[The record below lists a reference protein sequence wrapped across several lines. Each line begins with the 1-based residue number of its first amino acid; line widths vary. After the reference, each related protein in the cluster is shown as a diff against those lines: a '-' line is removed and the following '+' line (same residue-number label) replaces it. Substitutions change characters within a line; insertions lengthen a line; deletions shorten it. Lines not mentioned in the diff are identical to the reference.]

1 MRVPLGWLRDYVA
14 WEGSA
19 EELADL
25 LSMSG
30 TEVEAVLWAGAPAK
44 AENLA
49 LFRVGRVLH
58 KERHPN
64 ADKLWLCRVAVAE
77 GSEAAAAAAAAAA
90 ESGAAAGAGFGD
102 GKLDGPVRQIVC
114 GADNFQEGDTVAV
127 ALSGSVLEN
136 GLKLRKANLRGVAS
150 DGMMLSEQ
158 ELGFEAESPGIA
170 ILPAD
175 WPVGAPLNDFL
186 PVSEAVLEL
195 EITRNR
201 PDCLSVYGVARE
213 VAAVT
218 GLPLAPPPADDV
230 PTGGPPAD
238 EDVSVE
244 VADPD
249 LCPRYGARVIRD
261 VAWGESPIWMKA
273 RLTRAGMRPISDLV
287 DVTNYAMHAV
297 GEPLHAFD
305 RDKIGGHR
313 LIVRRAAP
321 GERIVTL
328 DDVDRQLTPEMLV
341 IADAASP
348 SAIAGIMG
356 SEQSEVDPST
366 RHIVLEAATFSGPN
380 IMRTSKAL
388 ALRSEASNRF
398 EKGLDEEYV
407 PHGLA
412 LACRLYHELCGGT
425 VAPGFIDVRAAVR
438 RPATIGYRPAR
449 GDRLLGM
456 AVPADEQAD
465 ILRRLGCRVES
476 AGGATPAAEAE
487 APEPGTG
494 PAAASAELAV
504 TPPTWRADLEREVDL
519 IEEVGRVHG
528 LENVPETLP
537 QRREAVGGLT
547 DDQKQRRTAVRALAS
562 AGLDEV
568 VTYAFQA
575 VAPLVALGLPEG
587 DERLRAVRLANPMS
601 LEQAIMR
608 TTLLP
613 GLLEAVRGNLAQQ
626 NYPVAVFEQ
635 GRVYLARPRADDVL
649 ESGEP
654 VAAAGDAAGEPAAA
668 TEDAAGGSA
677 AAARAGAAATRGV
690 RAESLPPQSPL
701 GEEPVV
707 EREALG
713 IAVCGPLQPEHWLGE
728 PRPTD
733 FFTLKGL
740 VERLLRELGVSAARY
755 ERSEEPFLHPGK
767 GADVVV
773 AGRRAGCLG
782 QLRPNV
788 AAAFDMQGREIYV
801 AELSLEALAGGV
813 SKTVAYEDLVAYPPA
828 TQDLAVVLA
837 ADVPAADV
845 LALVRKAGGKLLR
858 DASVFDVYEGDQVPA
873 GKRSLAVRLTMR
885 APDRTLSEKDIT
897 GVRKKVVGALEREL
911 GATLR

>member
-30 TEVEAVLWAGAPAK
+30 TEVEAVLWAGAPAR

-77 GSEAAAAAAAAAA
+77 GWEAVAAT
-90 ESGAAAGAGFGD
+90 SDAAGETPD
-102 GKLDGPVRQIVC
+102 GAVRQIVC

-175 WPVGAPLNDFL
+175 RPVGAPLNDYL

-195 EITRNR
+195 EITPNR

-218 GLPLAPPPADDV
+218 GLPLAPPPAEDF

-244 VADPD
+244 VIDPD

-261 VAWGESPIWMKA
+261 VTWGESPIWMKA
-273 RLTRAGMRPISDLV
+273 RLVHAGMRPIANLV

-305 RDKIGGHR
+305 RDKIGGRR

-328 DDVDRQLTPEMLV
+328 DDVGRELTPEMLV
-341 IADAASP
+341 IADVTSP
-348 SAIAGIMG
+348 SAIAGVMG

-398 EKGLDEEYV
+398 EKGLDQEYV
-407 PHGLA
+407 PQGLA

-425 VAPGFIDVRAAVR
+425 VAPGFIDVRSAVR
-438 RPATIGYRPAR
+438 RPPTIGYRPAKSNEV
-449 GDRLLGM
+449 LGI
-456 AVPADEQAD
+456 AVPATEQAD
-465 ILRRLGCRVES
+465 ALRRLGCEVES
-476 AGGATPAAEAE
+476 ADATP
-487 APEPGTG
+487 
-494 PAAASAELAV
+494 PADAVELAV

-519 IEEVGRVHG
+519 VEEVGRVHG

-537 QRREAVGGLT
+537 LRRDAVGGLT
-547 DDQKQRRTAVRALAS
+547 ASQRQRRAAARALQS

-568 VTYAFQA
+568 VTYTFQSEA
-575 VAPLVALGLPEG
+575 ALLALGLQDG

-601 LEQAIMR
+601 AEQAIMR

-613 GLLEAVRGNLAQQ
+613 RLLEAVRHNLAQQ
-626 NYPVAVFEQ
+626 NYPVTVFEQ
-635 GRVYLARPRADDVL
+635 GRVYLAPPTTPDETGAEAADRRLMDEDL
-649 ESGEP
+649 I
-654 VAAAGDAAGEPAAA
+654 AA
-668 TEDAAGGSA
+668 TGGGGGGGEGDP
-677 AAARAGAAATRGV
+677 GAV
-690 RAESLPPQSPL
+690 REGGPGAVRENVSPQSPR
-701 GEEPVV
+701 GRQPAV
-707 EREALG
+707 EREALA
-713 IAVCGPLQPEHWLGE
+713 IALCGPLQPEHWLGE
-728 PRPTD
+728 SRPAD
-733 FFTLKGL
+733 FYLLKGL
-740 VERLLRELGVSAARY
+740 VERLLAELAVRDIRY
-755 ERSEEPFLHPGK
+755 ERSSEPFLHPGK
-767 GADVVV
+767 GADVLVC
-773 AGRRAGCLG
+773 GRRAGYLG
-782 QLRPNV
+782 QLRPDV
-788 AAAFDMQGREIYV
+788 AAAFEIEGREVFV
-801 AELSLEALAGGV
+801 AELALDTLLWGAAE
-813 SKTVAYEDLVAYPPA
+813 TTTYEDLVAYPPA
-828 TQDLAVVLA
+828 TQDLAVVLP

-845 LALVRKAGGKLLR
+845 LALIRKAGGKLLR
-858 DASVFDVYEGDQVPA
+858 DASVFDVYEGDQVPS
-873 GKRSLAVRLTMR
+873 GKRSLAVRLIMR
-885 APDRTLSEKDIT
+885 APDRTLSEKDIN
-897 GVRKKVVGALEREL
+897 GVRGKVIAALEREL

>member
-30 TEVEAVLWAGAPAK
+30 TEVEAVLWAGAPAR
-44 AENLA
+44 AENVA

-77 GSEAAAAAAAAAA
+77 GWEAVAAAAA
-90 ESGAAAGAGFGD
+90 ESGAADAAD
-102 GKLDGPVRQIVC
+102 APVDGPVRQIVC

-175 WPVGAPLNDFL
+175 WPVGASLNDFL

-195 EITRNR
+195 EITPNR

-218 GLPLAPPPADDV
+218 GLPLAPPPAEDF

-238 EDVSVE
+238 DDVSVE
-244 VADPD
+244 VVDPD
-249 LCPRYGARVIRD
+249 LCPRYGARVIRG

-273 RLTRAGMRPISDLV
+273 RLTHAGMRPIADLV

-297 GEPLHAFD
+297 GEPLHGFD
-305 RDKIGGHR
+305 RDKIGGRR

-341 IADAASP
+341 IADATSP
-348 SAIAGIMG
+348 SAIAGVMG

-366 RHIVLEAATFSGPN
+366 RHIVLEAATFNGPN

-398 EKGLDEEYV
+398 EKGLDQEYV
-407 PHGLA
+407 PQGLA

-438 RPATIGYRPAR
+438 RPAPIGYRPAR

-456 AVPADEQAD
+456 TVSTDEQAA
-465 ILRRLGCRVES
+465 ILRRLGCEVES
-476 AGGATPAAEAE
+476 ADATPATDAV
-487 APEPGTG
+487 
-494 PAAASAELAV
+494 ELAV

-519 IEEVGRVHG
+519 VEEVGRIHG

-537 QRREAVGGLT
+537 RRRDAVGGLT
-547 DDQKQRRTAVRALAS
+547 ASQRQRRAAARALQS

-568 VTYAFQA
+568 VTYTFQSESA
-575 VAPLVALGLPEG
+575 LLALGLQDG
-587 DERLRAVRLANPMS
+587 DEHLRAVRLANPMS
-601 LEQAIMR
+601 AEQAIMR

-613 GLLEAVRGNLAQQ
+613 RLLETVRHNLAQQ
-626 NYPVAVFEQ
+626 NYPVTVFEQ
-635 GRVYLARPRADDVL
+635 GRVYLAPPSTPDETGAEAADRRLMDEDL
-649 ESGEP
+649 I
-654 VAAAGDAAGEPAAA
+654 AA
-668 TEDAAGGSA
+668 TGGGGGGGEDGP
-677 AAARAGAAATRGV
+677 GAV
-690 RAESLPPQSPL
+690 RENVSPQSPR
-701 GEEPVV
+701 GRQPAI
-707 EREALG
+707 EREALA
-713 IAVCGPLQPEHWLGE
+713 IALCGPLQLEHWLGE
-728 PRPTD
+728 PRPAD
-733 FFTLKGL
+733 FYLLKGL
-740 VERLLRELGVSAARY
+740 VERLLAELAVRDVRY
-755 ERSEEPFLHPGK
+755 ERSSEPFLHPGK
-767 GADVVV
+767 GADVLVG
-773 AGRRAGCLG
+773 GRRAGCLG
-782 QLRPNV
+782 QLRPDV
-788 AAAFDMQGREIYV
+788 AVAFEIEGREVFV
-801 AELSLEALAGGV
+801 AELALDTLLWGAAE
-813 SKTVAYEDLVAYPPA
+813 TTTYEDLVAYPPA
-828 TQDLAVVLA
+828 SQDLALVLS

-845 LALVRKAGGKLLR
+845 LALIRKAGGKLLR
-858 DASVFDVYEGDQVPA
+858 DASVFDVYEGDQVPP

-885 APDRTLSEKDIT
+885 APDRTLSEKDIN
-897 GVRKKVVGALEREL
+897 GVRGKVIAALEREL